1 MQAYIILGCNG
12 HVDLDGFLYCN
23 AISNPIVD
31 LSKVKKEDKDRL
43 VSFLENACALFDEVC
58 HDYNK
63 CVNIITY
70 LYKNFNVINEDK
82 LKKIQA
88 FLRMHKICGVYM
100 LLVMK
105 EDYNV

>member
-1 MQAYIILGCNG
+1 MQAYIVLGCNG
-12 HVDLDGFLYCN
+12 HVDLDGFLYCDSVN
-23 AISNPIVD
+23 NPIVD
-31 LSKVKKEDKDRL
+31 LSRIKKEERERLDK
-43 VSFLENACALFDEVC
+43 FLDSACSLYDEVC

-63 CVNIITY
+63 CINIITY
-70 LYKNFNVINEDK
+70 LYKNFNIISEDK

-100 LLVMK
+100 LIVLK